1 MAVVGAVRHDS
12 AVAMAD
18 HVGGDGRGGSR
29 RGQAE
34 HGQQG
39 KGLGGK
45 GDLRSMESKNNLDK
59 CNILSPSSVQ
69 CICGLI
75 HMPAPGDLYT
85 R

>member
-34 HGQQG
+34 HGHQG
-39 KGLGGK
+39 KGLVKGGVYFEIE
-45 GDLRSMESKNNLDK
+45 M
-59 CNILSPSSVQ
+59 
-69 CICGLI
+69 
-75 HMPAPGDLYT
+75 M
-85 R
+85 